1 MRLRIAIRLRPT
13 DEEGVVSL
21 EKRILRLKEPSK
33 GHSSEF
39 VFNHSFNGDAT
50 QEEVFKQVG
59 EPLVHNVLQGYNAC
73 CFAYGQTGSG
83 KTYSMFGK
91 ETGEWELRGLIPRAA
106 EKLFQGAKIKESE
119 GLVRF
124 SFFMSLME
132 IYQEH
137 VRDLGKDSR
146 GLLAKSPELS
156 RSRPSS
162 AKDSNWDPSKD
173 SLEIQEDTMGK
184 IFIKDLTYIEV
195 RYTTLKAKVLYVW
208 LIGQDHKILSIIADH
223 QSRSLE
229 EMNKWLLCF
238 RPLNN

>member
-13 DEEGVVSL
+13 SEEGIVSM
-21 EKRILRLKEPSK
+21 EKRILRLKDPSK

-39 VFNHSFNGDAT
+39 VFNHSFDGEAT
-50 QEEVFKQVG
+50 QEEVFQQVG
-59 EPLVHNVLQGYNAC
+59 EPLVDNVLQGYNAC

-91 ETGEWELRGLIPRAA
+91 ETGEWDLRGLIPRAA
-106 EKLFQGAKIKESE
+106 EKLFQGAKLKESE

-137 VRDLGKDSR
+137 VRDLGKESR
-146 GLLAKSPELS
+146 GLLTKSSESPP

-162 AKDSNWDPSKD
+162 AKDCGWDPSKE
-173 SLEIQEDTMGK
+173 SLEIQEDTCGK
-184 IFIKDLTYIEV
+184 TFIKDLTYIEV
-195 RYTTLKAKVLYVW
+195 MEALYAERTQTNACSARMLW
-208 LIGQDHKILSIIADH
+208 SKQ
-223 QSRSLE
+223 
-229 EMNKWLLCF
+229 
-238 RPLNN
+238 